1 MGPRESSCLDCN
13 RELTLPTL
21 TGQGS
26 FIMVSVLLS
35 HHRLRHTR
43 LFGDLYPYD
52 KSENIQTSKIMNIL
66 QYQS

>member
-1 MGPRESSCLDCN
+1 
-13 RELTLPTL
+13 
-21 TGQGS
+21 
-26 FIMVSVLLS
+26 MVSVLLS